1 MTMRKKR
8 NNREIIKN
16 MVLLRKH
23 NTIKASLKYLEKPSD
38 KTIPL
43 LILIIGSLQKEMFFQ
58 SAPWR
63 METTFAYKTIQ
74 FVSY

>member
-16 MVLLRKH
+16 M
-23 NTIKASLKYLEKPSD
+23 IKASLKYLEKPSD

>member
-16 MVLLRKH
+16 M
-23 NTIKASLKYLEKPSD
+23 IKASLKYLEKPSD

-58 SAPWR
+58 SAP
-63 METTFAYKTIQ
+63 
-74 FVSY
+74 